1 MSKVSGVSSSC
12 WIKKQHVN
20 PGDLHADRND
30 TFLVNLQSV
39 IFHCVDEYHRSTQ
52 DLSKI
57 SCDWQFKSSNS
68 CKGAKRMTAARTT
81 PKANADL
88 FDLVTEMVD
97 MLRLE
102 RPSEMF
108 GGVSK
113 YGRATCISVSQEKTM
128 IYFDVNGIKSEERK
142 EKGEKANHILLS

>member
-1 MSKVSGVSSSC
+1 VSGVSSSC

-20 PGDLHADRND
+20 PGNLHADRNN

-39 IFHCVDEYHRSTQ
+39 TFHCVDEYHRNTQ
-52 DLSKI
+52 DLSNI
-57 SCDWQFKSSNS
+57 TCDWQSKSSNS
-68 CKGAKRMTAARTT
+68 CKGAKRMTAAPTT

-108 GGVSK
+108 GGVSN
-113 YGRATCISVSQEKTM
+113 YGRATCIFLSQEKTM
-128 IYFDVNGIKSEERK
+128 IDLDVNGIKSEEERR
-142 EKGEKANHILLS
+142 EKGENANHILVS